1 MVVCRNE
8 MLLWWAFA
16 FLTYAVAESSYR
28 RVARLAVITCTDG
41 AVSFSIVAALASAP
55 EGACSAF
62 TLSVGVLCGLW
73 GVCRFRWLGVLSFVV
88 IFVTLVG
95 DCGGCAVR
103 SPDPWSVVLLFV
115 GAGVARRV
123 PCVFVCVVFGCVLCG
138 RLVPF
143 VLAPSVCGFFELA

>member
-1 MVVCRNE
+1 MVVCRDE
-8 MLLWWAFA
+8 DLFWWFA
-16 FLTYAVAESSYR
+16 FLAYAVAESSNR
-28 RVARLAVITCTDG
+28 RVALRAEVAFADG
-41 AVSFSIVAALASAP
+41 AVPYSLVAASSTAQ
-55 EGACSAF
+55 EGACGAF
-62 TLSVGVLCGLW
+62 ALSVGVLCGLW
-73 GVCRFRWLGVLSFVV
+73 GVCRFRWLGVLSCVV

-95 DCGGCAVR
+95 VCGGCAVR

-143 VLAPSVCGFFELA
+143 VLAPSVCGFFEWA